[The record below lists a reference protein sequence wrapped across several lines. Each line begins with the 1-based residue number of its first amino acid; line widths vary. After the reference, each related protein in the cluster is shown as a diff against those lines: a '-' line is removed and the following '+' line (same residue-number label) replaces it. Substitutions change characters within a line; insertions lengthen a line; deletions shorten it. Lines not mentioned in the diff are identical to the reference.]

1 MRSVAAKI
9 RAGMSLKEA
18 MADQVVQPP
27 YIHDLGDEDGDEYLL
42 EDEAEDDDAAE

>member
-27 YIHDLGDEDGDEYLL
+27 YIPDLGDDFEDEYLL